1 MHSNGRSEFR
11 QSSFLGILY
20 ICFAFALL
28 LVTSSLPVL
37 AQTNRGGISGTVFDP
52 QGAVVP
58 DATITVINVGTNQK
72 FTTKTTNSGAY
83 VFSNLDP
90 VTYRVEVETPGFR
103 KAVYEG
109 VKVDTAT
116 TVTRNVNLL
125 PGSVATII
133 SVEAQAPLM
142 NTESGTQSQ
151 TITARQ
157 MQEAPLFNRSV
168 LDLALTAP
176 NVSGTAPPRPARA
189 GARLPARRARL
200 GRGRDP
206 TQARRAP
213 RGPRT
218 GARST
223 PPGVHGRPE

>member
-1 MHSNGRSEFR
+1 MHSDIWIDFRSN
-11 QSSFLGILY
+11 SVVGIASISFGIFL
-20 ICFAFALL
+20 FLLMSFVSAF
-28 LVTSSLPVL
+28 

-58 DATITVINVGTNQK
+58 EATVTVINVGTNEK
-72 FTTKTTNSGAY
+72 HVTKTTNAGTY
-83 VFSNLDP
+83 IVSNLDP

-103 KAVYEG
+103 KAIYEG

-116 TVTRNVNLL
+116 TVTRNINLL

-142 NTESGTQSQ
+142 NTESGTQTQ

-157 MQEAPLFNRSV
+157 MQDVPLFNRSV

-176 NVSGTAPPRPARA
+176 NVSGTAGSEDADVTSGQPV
-189 GARLPARRARL
+189 
-200 GRGRDP
+200 
-206 TQARRAP
+206 
-213 RGPRT
+213 
-218 GARST
+218 
-223 PPGVHGRPE
+223 PGF